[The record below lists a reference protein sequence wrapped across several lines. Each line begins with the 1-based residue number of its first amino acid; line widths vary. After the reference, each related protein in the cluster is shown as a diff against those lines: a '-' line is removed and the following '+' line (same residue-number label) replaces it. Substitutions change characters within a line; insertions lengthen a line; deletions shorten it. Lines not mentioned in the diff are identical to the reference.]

1 MGLVQ
6 YDSSDE
12 DEVVQAPAPTTQ
24 TSEPSESEVQN
35 SHGKSSQS
43 CQAKP
48 QLLTRVIKPALIT
61 SPSAAEHPP
70 KPASTGLTQ
79 PPSSTVPE
87 LGPIQGPA
95 LGPPRPPVSHRPSL
109 PIEARAEEQEAEV
122 DLSFLS
128 EDPAITQSLN
138 NPSSSALEPP
148 RSPYTAT
155 RTLLRDLTLPSVP
168 NMDIPPSP
176 PGTPPPGL
184 EALTA
189 KFDTFLRLKRTKGV
203 HFNERLAASLGMR
216 NPALMDKLLGFVGV
230 GTEFEEAD
238 GDGDGGAEGA
248 GDVTGGRRKRGLE
261 QYATVLSAEVWD
273 PMGFPAWAYK
283 GPLRKA
289 QERGARERERG
300 KGEPVEFVSA
310 GGVAGGGG
318 AGGAGSAA
326 RSRPETPG
334 VAGGKRKG
342 RFDT

>member
-6 YDSSDE
+6 YDSDDE
-12 DEVVQAPAPTTQ
+12 DEEVQAPSAATPASERFATHWRACNNMWSQVIETTIQ
-24 TSEPSESEVQN
+24 PSESQIQN
-35 SHGKSSQS
+35 SDE
-43 CQAKP
+43 
-48 QLLTRVIKPALIT
+48 PAL
-61 SPSAAEHPP
+61 SSAPAGEHP
-70 KPASTGLTQ
+70 AQATSTGPNQ
-79 PPSSTVPE
+79 SGSSTVIDPR
-87 LGPIQGPA
+87 PILGPA
-95 LGPPRPPVSHRPSL
+95 LGPSRPS
-109 PIEARAEEQEAEV
+109 EAEAQVEV
-122 DLSFLS
+122 DLAFLS
-128 EDPAITQSLN
+128 EDATLSQPLN
-138 NPSSSALEPP
+138 NPSSSSSSAPEPP

-176 PGTPPPGL
+176 PGTPPPAL

-203 HFNERLAASLGMR
+203 HFNERLAASAGMR
-216 NPALMDKLLGFVGV
+216 NPALMDKLLGFVGI

-238 GDGDGGAEGA
+238 GSVDGSSGGDAEGA
-248 GDVTGGRRKRGLE
+248 DDATRGGRKRALE

-310 GGVAGGGG
+310 GGVAGGT
-318 AGGAGSAA
+318 GSAA
-326 RSRPETPG
+326 RSRPGTPG